1 MVFRETMHG
10 ELEIIWNSF
19 EEETKNTVGESS
31 RLLGIWNNA
40 MNNMHLEVEKLTV
53 NGVLGWC
60 MEMVLEALQLYA
72 RAVLVE

>member
-19 EEETKNTVGESS
+19 EEETKNAVGESS
-31 RLLGIWNNA
+31 WLLGIWNNS

-53 NGVLGWC
+53 NGVLRWC
-60 MEMVLEALQLYA
+60 MEMVLEALQFYA

>member
-19 EEETKNTVGESS
+19 EEETKNTVGESG